1 MSSSFDAINNEATF
15 SLPIVVGK
23 ARVPTKQARNSIQEV
38 LDHVAVLQFQML
50 IQEMD
55 RAWPAEVGAIKVS
68 VRNNPDLG
76 RLLVIFQSAEPGP
89 KEVDANVQNTY
100 RERIDNVS
108 DTMLPQCDD
117 FVTEAFGAGSF
128 WITRQDL
135 AELMMQGLTQQ
146 PHTVARIKAARLG
159 KQKAPVAAKLKP
171 RL

>member
-23 ARVPTKQARNSIQEV
+23 ARAPTKQVRNSIQEV

-55 RAWPAEVGAIKVS
+55 RSWPEEVDAIKVS

-76 RLLVIFQSAEPGP
+76 RLLVIFQNTQDGL
-89 KEVDANVQNTY
+89 KVDAEVQNTY
-100 RERIDNVS
+100 RERIESVS
-108 DTMLPQCDD
+108 DTILPQCDD

-128 WITRQDL
+128 WITRSDL
-135 AELMMQGLTQQ
+135 AELMMQGLAQQ
-146 PHTVARIKAARLG
+146 PHTVARLKAARMG
-159 KQKAPVAAKLKP
+159 KQKAPAVAKPKP
-171 RL
+171 RF